1 MSGIQP
7 ATSNIS
13 DKWETVKGKKRSRHN
28 SPEEISHPEEITQE
42 QRPAPAPQARPHTI
56 QVVKTEA
63 WKSEFDILM
72 SLNKER
78 PELDFEVRHTRDGAT
93 LLKTTSLE
101 MRDSILLIEELQ
113 KKPVK
118 FTLMAPPTRNLRYV
132 ITNVP
137 SQIPDFY
144 FQETFGFTDVKRIS
158 KGEEK
163 TRAVLFTSTQ
173 TPPTEIRVPFYRPM
187 PIRRYVP
194 EPAQCFKCHRWNHT
208 IKVCRSRPRCY
219 YCGKQGPKDAPAHY
233 VCCKKPEQPKC
244 INCQGSH
251 NPAYK
256 GCPSRINMIYTIH
269 ERMGLEPLRKTTNPE
284 VQTATKTTP
293 APWKGVTYHIQT
305 PGTIP
310 QHQTQGPWKIPQQPQ
325 PAWKVTQHAQKPA
338 CLQQSAF
345 PPLPQPDKRI
355 IVQESKKL
363 QPATTE
369 KSVTTTVTA
378 ILAHMNHL
386 MKTVDTIKE
395 LIKALPR
402 ELYKKAQEDLTA
414 AEKRIPQDQMLS
426 SVLDSAITSSG
437 MTPKAQPKKKKVQK
451 SCRQPKEVATKNP
464 TQIPSKPPTQA
475 PAQGTSQS
483 SPGTSEASEQT
494 EISC

>member
-1 MSGIQP
+1 
-7 ATSNIS
+7 
-13 DKWETVKGKKRSRHN
+13 
-28 SPEEISHPEEITQE
+28 
-42 QRPAPAPQARPHTI
+42 
-56 QVVKTEA
+56 
-63 WKSEFDILM
+63 
-72 SLNKER
+72 
-78 PELDFEVRHTRDGAT
+78 
-93 LLKTTSLE
+93 
-101 MRDSILLIEELQ
+101 
-113 KKPVK
+113 
-118 FTLMAPPTRNLRYV
+118 
-132 ITNVP
+132 
-137 SQIPDFY
+137 
-144 FQETFGFTDVKRIS
+144 
-158 KGEEK
+158 
-163 TRAVLFTSTQ
+163 
-173 TPPTEIRVPFYRPM
+173 
-187 PIRRYVP
+187 
-194 EPAQCFKCHRWNHT
+194 
-208 IKVCRSRPRCY
+208 
-219 YCGKQGPKDAPAHY
+219 
-233 VCCKKPEQPKC
+233 
-244 INCQGSH
+244 
-251 NPAYK
+251 
-256 GCPSRINMIYTIH
+256 MIYTIH
-269 ERMGLEPLRKTTNPE
+269 ERMGLEPLRKITNPE
-284 VQTATKTTP
+284 VQTAIKTTP

-437 MTPKAQPKKKKVQK
+437 MTPKAQPKKKKAQK

-464 TQIPSKPPTQA
+464 TQIPSKPPTQS